1 VAALA
6 AGTFT
11 NLKKANKGF
20 FIGSKEYR
28 KALKDM
34 PEILKN
40 IKEIGDP
47 PDLEKMDQ
55 ASAKLRET
63 LENAGKYLERKA
75 AGRADTLR
83 IREMNQR
90 ERIRYDAMEKLS
102 DYCKMQLKV
111 YALKRQEMQAQ
122 RNMLLGD
129 EEKTEKIIW
138 DDFSEVFPKV
148 DAVYGKEIPPA
159 DGVGNIADQ
168 LRADIRQKLDEILTE
183 DGFNPDKARDTL
195 SKMVLLEIIKMG
207 RGVNTVDGE
216 LGVTRV
222 SELEKSLAQKREATV
237 TSVRNHPY
245 IQAATE
251 NLDKDMLRQFVMTDR
266 ARVVAVKLTQ
276 MAVEKANENR
286 SKVTEKKLESNA
298 PSISGPA

>member
-6 AGTFT
+6 ARTFT
-11 NLKKANKGF
+11 NLQKANKGF

-34 PEILKN
+34 PEILNN

-55 ASAKLRET
+55 ASAKLQET

-90 ERIRYDAMEKLS
+90 ERNRYDAMKKLS

-122 RNMLLGD
+122 RDMLLGD
-129 EEKTEKIIW
+129 EEEAEKSAF
-138 DDFSEVFPKV
+138 DVFPKV
-148 DAVYGKEIPPA
+148 NDVYGKEIPPA
-159 DGVGNIADQ
+159 SGVENIADQ
-168 LRADIRQKLDEILTE
+168 LRADIKQKLEEILTE
-183 DGFNPDKARDTL
+183 NGFEPEKARDTL
-195 SKMVLLEIIKMG
+195 SKMVLLEMIKMG
-207 RGVNTVDGE
+207 RRVDMNMVDGE
-216 LGVTRV
+216 LVVTSV
-222 SELEKSLAQKREATV
+222 SEVEKSLAEKPEATV
-237 TSVRNHPY
+237 ESVRNHPY
-245 IQAATE
+245 IQAATT
-251 NLDKDMLRQFVMTDR
+251 NLDMDMLRQFVMTDR
-266 ARVVAVKLTQ
+266 ARAVAVKLTQ
-276 MAVEKANENR
+276 MAVEKANENG